1 MSAKSMASI
10 PRMLQ
15 PRCSAKT
22 LPNAESANI
31 SIRALRART
40 VAIPVVLDVGI
51 RVSSSFNSVSYGYP
65 EFMPDLLWSGWVCL
79 ATPTLPPDASGSL
92 LAATVTPSALPVL
105 QSHFS
110 SHLLNFRSLAGGS
123 RQGV

>member
-51 RVSSSFNSVSYGYP
+51 RVSSSFNRVSYGYP
-65 EFMPDLLWSGWVCL
+65 EFMPDLLWSGCW
-79 ATPTLPPDASGSL
+79 
-92 LAATVTPSALPVL
+92 
-105 QSHFS
+105 
-110 SHLLNFRSLAGGS
+110 R
-123 RQGV
+123 